1 MKYLQG
7 ARSRGAIWRRTR
19 AVAVIG
25 VPVLALAGVFG
36 SMSATVAQS
45 PAASSEPA
53 ASAPAGNVTLTL
65 ETYEDATTL
74 DVFKAGLAAC
84 TDPLGI
90 TINVVDVQ
98 GSGAAIY
105 PGKVRTELVSGSGPD
120 IWRIWG
126 GSLGG
131 PFATQGFAQDLGPYF
146 TQYGWNTLVP
156 QGAIDGMT
164 WNGTM

>member
-1 MKYLQG
+1 
-7 ARSRGAIWRRTR
+7 
-19 AVAVIG
+19 
-25 VPVLALAGVFG
+25 G
-36 SMSATVAQS
+36 SISATVAQS

-53 ASAPAGNVTLTL
+53 ASPGSNVTLTL

-74 DVFKAGLAAC
+74 VVFKAGLAAC

-90 TINVVDVQ
+90 TINVVDVP

-131 PFATQGFAQDLGPYF
+131 PFATQGFAQDLGPLF
-146 TQYGWNTLVP
+146 TQYGWSTLVP

-164 WNGTM
+164 WNGTTYALPLYHGTVTAWYDKKAFEKAGITA